1 MKYLNSLW
9 SSIRFCGKWMASA
22 LFSSVYFGR
31 HPAAVSNGSVIFF
44 PCCTTFLCCGLS
56 GIVSFKLRETEPSAL
71 QADLPDDLP
80 VDGLRN
86 TLLAVESGGYA
97 VCKKSALSI
106 TDYYLGGDPAVLS
119 LHKQGQ
125 SLKKIRAFYAI
136 YADPGIQQTLSGITE
151 RLLALIQSES
161 SALDLDMGRLSADD
175 MDIMIRRIE
184 ILKDVFWC
192 LKSEV
197 LENVAR
203 IRELIHPEKI
213 PPSFGVIGV
222 YKKINA
228 VLNSLDRLE
237 VRGRDSAGISQV
249 FTLDGP
255 EYERFQHAVEARG
268 LSRELSDRTNQEIL
282 LNRGISLRESREQE
296 GARVSVAFTYKVAA
310 EIGRLGD
317 NIAFIRRQIREDEI
331 LHLIS
336 SIPCRSL
343 MVFAHTRWASV
354 GAISPANCHPV
365 DNRTSKLSFD
375 DVGVIQ
381 AALNGD
387 IDNYQELKAAFEQDG
402 IQIPADIST
411 DTKIIPL
418 QIHKFLKSG
427 MKIEDAFRQ
436 AVNTFK
442 GSHAIFM
449 TTDLA
454 PGKLFLAQKG
464 SGQTIFVGL
473 CEEYY
478 MPVSEVYGFVEDTHR
493 FLKMD
498 GEKVVEGPAG
508 RTQGQIFI
516 LDQDSTGSVSE
527 IKAMYYNG
535 SPITLAESDVKT
547 TQITS
552 RDIDRQNFPHYFL
565 KEISESPASVEK
577 TLVNRWRIHQDTG
590 LAAVVLSENVI
601 PPEIRHAFAQK
612 SIRRIFFIGQGTAG
626 IAAQACADI
635 LNYYLDDPGIQI
647 SAMKASELSGFKL
660 SSPGA
665 SENMRDVLVIA
676 ITQSGTTADTN
687 RTVDMVRER
696 GASTLAIVN
705 RRDSDITFKVQ
716 GVMYTSSGRDIEMSV
731 ASTKAF
737 YSQIVAG
744 ALMGLFLAELQ
755 GRRTPEF
762 IAEELHHLLKLPQQM
777 RHILCLQQEICESAR
792 RLAQMRTYWAVVGS
806 GPNKS
811 SADEIRI
818 KLSELC
824 YKTISSDYVEDKKH
838 IDLSSEPLI
847 IVCAAGTRGV
857 VIGDI
862 IKDTAIFKAHKSA
875 VVVIADE
882 GEDRFEPYADDVF
895 HVPVVPQHLSPIV
908 NTLVGH
914 VWGYYA
920 ALAINEGSK
929 LLYDFREELQQT
941 VDRYIQNGMDVYE
954 LVLERPFREKVAEF
968 YYLLKKN
975 NEQKGLC
982 TTMGYQ
988 AGADLSILLKYLA
1001 GRLPVSDF
1009 ELDFGKKGT
1018 AQHMLSALFD
1028 SLGEAI
1034 NYMARPIDAIKH
1046 QAKTVTVGTS
1056 RIIEKI
1062 EGVIFDVLAE
1072 SGFGISQLTSSN
1084 IRVLKNL
1091 QGIVSKINGTL
1102 LYGID
1107 GLNVLGEITGQT
1119 AISVKHKTGSLAP
1132 LTSRVE
1138 TDSRLQGTKRI
1149 IVREGNVFIG
1159 RGRNDDRNIIIIPIF
1174 SATSA
1179 SSISN
1184 LMLLHIAFKEQTPL
1198 PVKIKALGGKHERI
1212 KNIVQETSSPWDD
1225 AYLEWVRMEDLFGQS
1240 AEKTAEF
1247 IISRIP

>member
-1 MKYLNSLW
+1 
-9 SSIRFCGKWMASA
+9 
-22 LFSSVYFGR
+22 
-31 HPAAVSNGSVIFF
+31 
-44 PCCTTFLCCGLS
+44 
-56 GIVSFKLRETEPSAL
+56 
-71 QADLPDDLP
+71 
-80 VDGLRN
+80 
-86 TLLAVESGGYA
+86 
-97 VCKKSALSI
+97 
-106 TDYYLGGDPAVLS
+106 
-119 LHKQGQ
+119 
-125 SLKKIRAFYAI
+125 
-136 YADPGIQQTLSGITE
+136 
-151 RLLALIQSES
+151 
-161 SALDLDMGRLSADD
+161 
-175 MDIMIRRIE
+175 
-184 ILKDVFWC
+184 
-192 LKSEV
+192 
-197 LENVAR
+197 
-203 IRELIHPEKI
+203 
-213 PPSFGVIGV
+213 
-222 YKKINA
+222 
-228 VLNSLDRLE
+228 
-237 VRGRDSAGISQV
+237 
-249 FTLDGP
+249 
-255 EYERFQHAVEARG
+255 
-268 LSRELSDRTNQEIL
+268 
-282 LNRGISLRESREQE
+282 
-296 GARVSVAFTYKVAA
+296 
-310 EIGRLGD
+310 LGD
-317 NIAFIRRQIREDEI
+317 NIAFIRRQIREDEL
-331 LHLIS
+331 LHLIAA
-336 SIPCRSL
+336 IPCGSL

-365 DNRTSKLSFD
+365 DNRTSAISFD

-381 AALNGD
+381 ASLNGD
-387 IDNYQELKAAFEQDG
+387 IDNYQELKAIFEQEG
-402 IQIPADIST
+402 GYIPADITT

-418 QIHKFLKSG
+418 QIHKFVKSG

-454 PGKLFLAQKG
+454 PGKLFMAQKG

-473 CEEYY
+473 AEEHY
-478 MPVSEVYGFVEDTHR
+478 MPVSEVYGFVEDTQR
-493 FLKMD
+493 FVKMD
-498 GEKVVEGPAG
+498 GEKVADGPEG

-516 LDQDSTGSVSE
+516 LDQDSGGTVSE

-535 SPITLAESDVKT
+535 VPISLGESDVKT

-565 KEISESPASVEK
+565 KEISEAPASVEK
-577 TLVNRWRIHQDTG
+577 TLVNRWRLHPETG
-590 LAAVVLSENVI
+590 LPSVVLSDTVI
-601 PPEIRHAFAQK
+601 PPEIRQAFAQK
-612 SIRRIFFIGQGTAG
+612 TLRRIFFIGQGTAG

-744 ALMGLFLAELQ
+744 ALMGLFLAGLQ

-762 IAEELHHLLKLPQQM
+762 IAEELHLLLKLPQQM
-777 RHILCLQQEICESAR
+777 RHILSLQQGIRASAR
-792 RLAQMRTYWAVVGS
+792 RLAQTRTYWAVVGS

-882 GEDRFEPYADDVF
+882 GEDRFSPYADDVF
-895 HVPVVPQHLSPIV
+895 HVPAVPQHLSPIV

-914 VWGYYA
+914 IWGYYA
-920 ALAINEGSK
+920 ALAINDGSK
-929 LLYDFREELQQT
+929 LLYDFREEIQQT
-941 VDRYIQNGMDVYE
+941 VDRYIQDGMDVYE

-975 NEQKGLC
+975 NETKGLC
-982 TTMGYQ
+982 ATMGYQ

-1001 GRLPVSDF
+1001 GRLPDSDF

-1018 AQHMLSALFD
+1018 AQHMLSTLFH
-1028 SLGEAI
+1028 SLGEGI

-1056 RIIEKI
+1056 RIVEKI
-1062 EGVIFDVLAE
+1062 EGVIFDFLAE
-1072 SGFGISQLTSSN
+1072 SGFVIAQLTSSN
-1084 IRVLKNL
+1084 ILVLKNL
-1091 QGIVSKINGTL
+1091 QGIVSKINGAII
-1102 LYGID
+1102 YRID
-1107 GLNVLGEITGQT
+1107 GLNVLGEITDQT
-1119 AISVKHKTGSLAP
+1119 AISIKQKTGSLAP

-1138 TDSRLQGTKRI
+1138 TDSRLRGTKSI

-1179 SSISN
+1179 TSISN
-1184 LMLLHIAFKEQTPL
+1184 LMLLHIAFKDQTPL

-1212 KNIVQETSSPWDD
+1212 KNIVQETSAPWDD
-1225 AYLEWVRMEDLFGQS
+1225 AYLEWVPMEDLFGQS

-1247 IISRIP
+1247 IISKVH